1 MTSIVNLELRNVA
14 IWIQGNK
21 LSLNVQKTNYIIFG
35 NKHVDMK
42 QIFLYLQDKL
52 IERVK
57 STKFLGII
65 LDDKL
70 TWADHIT
77 CVKNKIYNNR

>member
-1 MTSIVNLELRNVA
+1 M
-14 IWIQGNK
+14 
-21 LSLNVQKTNYIIFG
+21 
-35 NKHVDMK
+35 
-42 QIFLYLQDKL
+42 QDKL

-77 CVKNKIYNNR
+77 RVKK

>member
-35 NKHVDMK
+35 SKHADMK
-42 QIFLYLQDKL
+42 QIVLYLQDKL

-70 TWADHIT
+70 TYYL
-77 CVKNKIYNNR
+77 CKK